1 MTFQLKTP
9 RVRVYVETP
18 TADEFLEIDVQTDN
32 RDAVQW
38 DFTRARNRWPEAKEA
53 PLLWMTFLAWNAIRR
68 TGGPAGSGFEAFNET
83 VVAVEPIDRDGN
95 PLTGDAE
102 GVADVDPTRLDPS
115 PG

>member
-9 RVRVYVETP
+9 RVRVYVET
-18 TADEFLEIDVQTDN
+18 DGDDFLEIDVQTDN

-38 DFTRARNRWPEAKEA
+38 DFVRSRNRWPDAREA

-68 TGGPAGSGFEAFNET
+68 TGGPSGDGFEKWNER
-83 VVAVEPIDRDGN
+83 VVAVEPIDADGN
-95 PLTGDAE
+95 PLTTGEA
-102 GVADVDPTRLDPS
+102 GADVDPTRLDPA